1 MEHLNSTKTLVNGMS
16 AMLRVWDLCFMEHLN
31 STETLATGMSAGDF
45 IHLVSF
51 VVGAWADKELFLT
64 EFSFRKDQKSP
75 FTSFTTSVAD
85 SRSCIASN
93 DPNSAKKWHSCGAT
107 SREQRI
113 QTFQRMITCSSDLLS
128 HDWEETHSNQQ
139 EHKPKDTEEQAGN
152 HARIIN

>member
-1 MEHLNSTKTLVNGMS
+1 
-16 AMLRVWDLCFMEHLN
+16 
-31 STETLATGMSAGDF
+31 MSAGDF

-85 SRSCIASN
+85 SKSCIASN
-93 DPNSAKKWHSCGAT
+93 DPNSAKKWHSCGT

-113 QTFQRMITCSSDLLS
+113 QTFHRMITCSSDLLS
-128 HDWEETHSNQQ
+128 HDWGESLGERKKHTATNKNTNRRTQKSRLEIMQ
-139 EHKPKDTEEQAGN
+139 E
-152 HARIIN
+152 